1 MGFLVPHINVRIF
14 PEWISPLDKQTL
26 SAVLSSIAS
35 GMITL
40 TGLVFSLA
48 FVVVQF
54 GSVAYSPR
62 ITRLFAHSHEL
73 YHSLGIFT
81 GTFLYSLMAL
91 RTIGME
97 GFEVPGALTV
107 WVAFVWLLASVAIL
121 ARLIRVFTTLT
132 VTNILKALGEAG
144 RRSIGR
150 VYGAHAPDR
159 MRARVGKPGAEPHD
173 GGAVQQIVYH
183 GEPAYVRGYD
193 TEALVALA
201 RETDTVIYLPHS
213 VGSPLNDDA
222 AIAVI
227 KGTNPSIDESR
238 IYNNIFVGRERAFR
252 HDPKYAFRLLVDTAI
267 LALSR
272 AVNDRTTAV
281 QALDYI
287 ESLLCRLGNVDL
299 DIGEVRDPD
308 GRIRLIYTTPRW
320 EDFLQLGLSEI
331 MQYGAESV
339 QVERRLEALFDFL
352 GQAVPAG
359 RAAALEQFREQRRS
373 MAAGAFKDATMRQW
387 ADIPDREGI
396 GSGGALAAPLS

>member
-14 PEWISPLDKQTL
+14 PELVSPLDKQTL

-40 TGLVFSLA
+40 SGLVFSLA

-54 GSVAYSPR
+54 GSAAYSPR

-150 VYGAHAPDR
+150 VYGAHAPGKGVG
-159 MRARVGKPGAEPHD
+159 RAPPHD
-173 GGAVQQIVYH
+173 GGAVQRIIYH

-193 TEALVALA
+193 TESLVALA
-201 RETDTVIYLPHS
+201 RETDTVIYLPHA
-213 VGSPLNDDA
+213 VGSPLDDGT

-227 KGTNPSIDESR
+227 KGTNPSIRESR
-238 IYNNIFVGRERAFR
+238 MYNKIFVGRERAFR
-252 HDPKYAFRLLVDTAI
+252 NDPKYVFRLLVDTAI
-267 LALSR
+267 RALSP
-272 AVNDRTTAV
+272 AVNDPTTAV

-287 ESLLCRLGNVDL
+287 ESLLCRLGNIDL
-299 DIGEVRDPD
+299 DIGQVRGAD
-308 GRIRLIYTTPRW
+308 GTVRLIYKTPRW
-320 EDFLQLGLSEI
+320 EDFLQLGLCEI
-331 MQYGAESV
+331 MQYGAQSV

-352 GQAVPAG
+352 RQTVPAD
-359 RAAALEQFREQRRS
+359 RAAAVERFREQRRS
-373 MAAGAFKDATMRQW
+373 IAAGSFKETTFRQW

-396 GSGGALAAPLS
+396 GSGPDALAVPPA